1 VGVADRHDHYPRQLS
16 GGQEQRVAIARAIVT
31 DPTIIVG
38 DEPTGDL
45 DQESATSI
53 MELLSGLCNQLGKT
67 LIVVTHDAKSAAYA
81 KRTLHLEKGRLVE
94 DVKAPHMPVLQ
105 AASGGVNS

>member
-1 VGVADRHDHYPRQLS
+1 M
-16 GGQEQRVAIARAIVT
+16 T

-45 DQESATSI
+45 DLESAQSI
-53 MELLSGLCNQLGKT
+53 MNLMTQLCEDLGKT
-67 LIVVTHDAKSAAYA
+67 LIIVTHDAKSAAYA

-94 DVKAPHMPVLQ
+94 
-105 AASGGVNS
+105 AADLSARRTPLVPLEA